1 MPRPGIHHLLS
12 AALAVLFAIE
22 LADGSAAAT
31 DAYKIV
37 VHPDNPVAAVDRAFL
52 REIYLR
58 KATDWTGDGPIRPI
72 DLARR
77 FSVRE
82 RFAQEVLKKTPAQ
95 LKIYWNQQIFS
106 GKGVPPPEADSTA
119 AAVAYVLANPGAIA
133 YLPVGA
139 DPGKAKLIKVN

>member
-1 MPRPGIHHLLS
+1 MTRRGIHHLLS
-12 AALAVLFAIE
+12 AAVAVGFAVALAA
-22 LADGSAAAT
+22 GSVAAT
-31 DAYKIV
+31 DDYKV
-37 VHPDNPVAAVDRAFL
+37 VVNPSNPVIAVDRAFL

-72 DLARR
+72 ELANR

-82 RFAQEVLKKTPAQ
+82 RFAHEVLKKTPAQ

-119 AAVAYVLANPGAIA
+119 AAVAYVIANPGAIA
-133 YLPVGA
+133 YLPVDA
-139 DPGKAKLIKVN
+139 DPGKAKVIKVN